1 MSALFASTDITGTA
15 SRRYFLVV
23 RFRPIMVPVRLKGE
37 PGLVRRLRQA
47 HPWPMT
53 VGAQNASR
61 SKEAHE
67 TLIDELDRRFRRP
80 LVNYFEKRIRESYDV
95 DDLVQ
100 EVFIRLSHR
109 DRLDDI
115 DFLEAYVFET
125 AANVMR
131 DRIRKHLVRH
141 ASDHRPLEKCELPT
155 NDFSPERVLQ
165 GRQLLDRAF
174 QALLELP
181 ERTREVF
188 VLRLYEGLKQE
199 QIAASLSM
207 SVEGVRFHLRRAK
220 EHMAR
225 AVEQDA

>member
-1 MSALFASTDITGTA
+1 
-15 SRRYFLVV
+15 
-23 RFRPIMVPVRLKGE
+23 
-37 PGLVRRLRQA
+37 
-47 HPWPMT
+47 MT
-53 VGAQNASR
+53 SGAEDPSVT
-61 SKEAHE
+61 KEGRE
-67 TLIDELDRRFRRP
+67 TRIDELDRRFRRP
-80 LVNYFEKRIRESYDV
+80 LISYFEKRIRENYDV

-109 DRLDDI
+109 ETLDDI
-115 DFLEAYVFET
+115 AFLEAYVFET

-131 DRIRKHLVRH
+131 DRIRKRAVRH
-141 ASDHRPLEKCELPT
+141 ADDHQQLEKSELPT

-181 ERTREVF
+181 VRTREVF

-220 EHMAR
+220 EHIAR
-225 AVEQDA
+225 ALEQDA